1 MGANI
6 WFWLIF
12 VIVGVFGGFGM
23 RPWQTSPSAW
33 GYFGGYLVL
42 LILIG
47 ILGLHDFGMP
57 IR

>member
-12 VIVGVFGGFGM
+12 VIIGCFGGFQMG
-23 RPWQTSPSAW
+23 PWRTDTNRW
-33 GYFGGYLVL
+33 GFFSGYVVCLV
-42 LILIG
+42 LIG
-47 ILGLHDFGMP
+47 ILGIHVYGWP